1 MDRLNHVAIA
11 VPDLIQAIGF
21 YRDILCAK
29 VSMPQPLPNH
39 GITTA
44 FVELENVKI
53 ELLHPLGENSLI
65 KRFLEKRPAGGLHH
79 ICIGVDQL
87 DRTMKTIKEQSIR
100 MLGTEPTIG
109 AHGKP
114 IIFLDPRDSHG
125 VLIEFEQR

>member
-1 MDRLNHVAIA
+1 
-11 VPDLIQAIGF
+11 
-21 YRDILCAK
+21 
-29 VSMPQPLPNH
+29 MPQPLPNH